1 MSLGDNSL
9 GRSLSQVFAKTQRRE
24 PTKGYL
30 EVDLGLIRPP
40 GANPRT
46 DFDQSALQELVASIR
61 QHGILQPIVVLK
73 RDPGYEILSG
83 ERRWR
88 AAKLVGLAK
97 VPVVVRDEEDPRH
110 VAELRLVEN
119 VQRADLNPLELARA
133 YQALID
139 EHGLSHDQVADR
151 VGKERSSITNALRLL
166 ALPRAIQDLVAGGGL
181 SAGHAKAL
189 MGITDPVWQTAL
201 AEQIQA
207 EGLSVREAESL
218 AKNGP
223 VPSVGERIAAA
234 RAAKAPHLRELET
247 NLYHLFG
254 SRVAIREKAAG
265 KGALTIHFDS
275 REQFQRV
282 VAIMDR
288 FIKQSN
294 LRSPAPPAS
303 TPPNSATQG
312 PLAPAPVVP
321 VPPPPAATG

>member
-46 DFDQSALQELVASIR
+46 DFDQAALQELVASIR

-151 VGKERSSITNALRLL
+151 VGKERSSITNTLRLL

-189 MGITDPVWQTAL
+189 LGITDPSWQTTL
-201 AEQIQA
+201 AEQIRA
-207 EGLSVREAESL
+207 EGLSVRETEAL

-247 NLYHLFG
+247 NLFHLFG

-294 LRSPAPPAS
+294 LRPTTAAPPSSVAAMPVGAAV
-303 TPPNSATQG
+303 PPIA
-312 PLAPAPVVP
+312 
-321 VPPPPAATG
+321 PPPAPG